1 MNNPTPPEDRGVGT
15 YSNEYPGI
23 FALHISELA
32 LITFFFIFCI
42 CYGLCYL
49 AYILFSICLAIAFNL
64 YSCLVFHSCG
74 NTTSS
79 KQNLERQHLKTVGFV
94 MWQEQLPIASKL
106 RNIKIN
112 FKSYVLWSFFL
123 QISKCTTVEW
133 RQLTFLPRPYGVHL
147 NKFLLRAD
155 RFLVFQMYLGDIV
168 TFKTLKPISFHSS
181 ILEHISSSLVRYPE
195 VYFDQRWSERNEN
208 PPWKCLRQAR
218 HHVCHFVNVYCG
230 LVPPLPPHIW
240 TSNNC
245 TTLWKNRT

>member
-1 MNNPTPPEDRGVGT
+1 MSISCVNYVYGSDTSTHQQIKANSAKTPAAQ
-15 YSNEYPGI
+15 YK
-23 FALHISELA
+23 ISSDSMWEPWTLSCDTNSFRSRA
-32 LITFFFIFCI
+32 NCEILKLILNHT
-42 CYGLCYL
+42 
-49 AYILFSICLAIAFNL
+49 
-64 YSCLVFHSCG
+64 SCDL
-74 NTTSS
+74 
-79 KQNLERQHLKTVGFV
+79 
-94 MWQEQLPIASKL
+94 
-106 RNIKIN
+106 
-112 FKSYVLWSFFL
+112 FFL
-123 QISKCTTVEW
+123 QNSKCTTVEW